1 MHYMQD
7 DIQRVVI
14 AERAIKERVVEM
26 AGEIADAYGPCTD
39 GITIVTVL
47 AGSLIFLS
55 DLIRL
60 LPIKMRVGLVAVSS
74 YAGRTTAS
82 RGATTLGLGSLGDL
96 RDRNV
101 LIVDDIVETGRTLR
115 IVQAEVRRLEP
126 RSVQTAVLLRKM
138 SRAPA
143 DVPVD
148 YIGFDIEDVFV
159 VGYGLDYDGLYRN
172 LPYIAVLRPELYD
185 TEA

>member
-1 MHYMQD
+1 MHSE
-7 DIQRVVI
+7 IQKVVI
-14 AERAIKERVVEM
+14 TERAIKERVVEL
-26 AGEIADAYGPCTD
+26 AAEIAEVYGRCED
-39 GITIVTVL
+39 GVTIVTVL

-60 LPIKMRVGLVAVSS
+60 LPIKMRVGLMAVSS
-74 YAGRTTAS
+74 YAGQTTTS
-82 RGATTLGLGSLGDL
+82 RGAKLELTSLPDL
-96 RDRNV
+96 RNRNV

-115 IVQAEVRRLEP
+115 IVQEEVRRLGP
-126 RSVQTAVLLRKM
+126 RSVQTVVLLRKT

-148 YIGFDIEDVFV
+148 FIGFDIEDVFV

-172 LPYIAVLRPELYD
+172 LPYIGVLRSELYD
-185 TEA
+185 AEA

>member
-1 MHYMQD
+1 MLG
-7 DIQRVVI
+7 DIRKVVFT
-14 AERAIKERVVEM
+14 ERAIRDRV
-26 AGEIADAYGPCTD
+26 GELAAEITETYSHCED

-60 LPIKMRVGLVAVSS
+60 LPMKMRVGVIGVSS
-74 YAGRTTAS
+74 YAGRPTAS
-82 RGATTLGLGSLGDL
+82 RGARLEHVSLPDL
-96 RDRNV
+96 RNRSV

-115 IVQAEVRRLEP
+115 LVQNEVRRLQP
-126 RSVQTAVLLRKM
+126 RSVQTAVLLRKA
-138 SRAPA
+138 SRAPD

-148 YIGFDIEDVFV
+148 YVGFDVEDVFV

-172 LPYIAVLRPELYD
+172 LPYIGVLRPELYG

>member
-1 MHYMQD
+1 MHA
-7 DIQRVVI
+7 DIQNVVI
-14 AERAIKERVVEM
+14 TERAIKERVAEM
-26 AGEIADAYGPCTD
+26 AAEIAEVYARRED
-39 GITIVTVL
+39 GVTIITVL

-60 LPIKMRVGLVAVSS
+60 LPIKMFVGLVAVSS
-74 YAGRTTAS
+74 YAGRTVTS
-82 RGATTLGLGSLGDL
+82 RGAKLELAPLPDL
-96 RDRNV
+96 RNRSV
-101 LIVDDIVETGRTLR
+101 LIVDDIVDTGRTLR
-115 IVQAEVRRLEP
+115 VVQNEVRLLEP
-126 RSVQTAVLLRKM
+126 RSVQTVVLLRKL

-148 YIGFDIEDVFV
+148 YIGFDIEDAFV

-172 LPYIAVLRPELYD
+172 LPYVGVLRSELYD